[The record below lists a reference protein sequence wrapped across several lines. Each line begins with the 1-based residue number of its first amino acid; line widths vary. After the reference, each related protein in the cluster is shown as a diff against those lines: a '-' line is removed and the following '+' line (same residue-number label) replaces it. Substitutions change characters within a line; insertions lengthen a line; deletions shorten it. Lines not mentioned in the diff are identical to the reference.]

1 MDEEVHLQ
9 PKVLRW
15 VLTLTDARSLF
26 VRPASAL
33 TRATRFARSPG
44 RCGDHIVSWSIENRT
59 AYACPTCQPPASTSN
74 SGKAPAVIFP
84 SHCARDDLSTMLCTP
99 EKLTVKQL
107 REALGGQGVTV
118 KKSAKKAE
126 LVSALKFKLETD
138 TPAVKEEPKR
148 PTAPRPAAK
157 RHLDLSDIASPAAA
171 ADEKRL
177 AGEKRSVEHVPVE
190 TDF

>member
-1 MDEEVHLQ
+1 
-9 PKVLRW
+9 
-15 VLTLTDARSLF
+15 
-26 VRPASAL
+26 
-33 TRATRFARSPG
+33 
-44 RCGDHIVSWSIENRT
+44 
-59 AYACPTCQPPASTSN
+59 
-74 SGKAPAVIFP
+74 
-84 SHCARDDLSTMLCTP
+84 MLCTP

>member
-1 MDEEVHLQ
+1 MGIDVDQRALA
-9 PKVLRW
+9 LRTPR
-15 VLTLTDARSLF
+15 LSHSRY
-26 VRPASAL
+26 AL
-33 TRATRFARSPG
+33 RATRYARSPG
-44 RCGDHIVSWSIENRT
+44 RCGDRIVSWSIENRT

-107 REALGGQGVTV
+107 REALEGQGVTV

-138 TPAVKEEPKR
+138 TPAVKKEPKR
-148 PTAPRPAAK
+148 PAAAGLGAAK